1 MFIFPSS
8 ILLPIACLFVP
19 FLLAILTS
27 VHLRLMASDD
37 RFDIFT
43 RSYVIA
49 TFNLLM
55 YQKTSKDIEV
65 QSEIHPQ

>member
-1 MFIFPSS
+1 
-8 ILLPIACLFVP
+8 
-19 FLLAILTS
+19 
-27 VHLRLMASDD
+27 MASDD

-43 RSYVIA
+43 RSYIIA
-49 TFNLLM
+49 TFYLLM